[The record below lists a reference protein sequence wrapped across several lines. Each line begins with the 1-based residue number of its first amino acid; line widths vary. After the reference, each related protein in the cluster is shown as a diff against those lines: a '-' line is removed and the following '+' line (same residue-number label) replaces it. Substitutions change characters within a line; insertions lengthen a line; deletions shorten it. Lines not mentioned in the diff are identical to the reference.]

1 MLIKYKCNLCDNEI
15 QKYFHRG
22 DKQANFLSCQC
33 GGVLERQVPDF
44 GTSSLEYV
52 DTGVSAKRVELRKD
66 AAARAKERGDKY
78 IEAKSSSAS
87 VLGKKEGQD

>member
-15 QKYFHRG
+15 QKYFHKT
-22 DKQANFLSCQC
+22 DKQANFLNCQC

-52 DTGVSAKRVELRKD
+52 DNGALAKRVELRKD

-78 IEAKSSSAS
+78 IEAKANAAT
-87 VLGKKEGQD
+87 VLGKKESQD